1 MVTHV
6 RSSLFTFQLS
16 INDIKKYL
24 EMLVNIMHVR
34 VCEFVLCLMFIS
46 ESPHKNIITH
56 FRKAKSKMCLQGEI
70 CLLYDS
76 YKKTSPDWLKVAFT
90 GCDRS

>member
-24 EMLVNIMHVR
+24 EMLVNIYMHVR

-46 ESPHKNIITH
+46 ESPHKKIISH
-56 FRKAKSKMCLQGEI
+56 LRKAKSKMCWQGEV

-76 YKKTSPDWLKVAFT
+76 YKIPSLT
-90 GCDRS
+90 G